1 MPISVLKLGSNIT
14 KESITNKMVSVVEEG
29 QQQQHHYLQQLE
41 SSSPYSLFV
50 LAIMSPQTKEKY
62 LQRFGYFLD
71 FVKIG
76 IGRQLEER
84 CNILG
89 ELAKNDPKWITNC
102 IFNYLQ
108 LLKSRVEAKEIK
120 ASTLRNNIKPIKLF
134 CEQMDI
140 ELTWKGL
147 DAECLR
153 KENTQVIVRPN
164 LKR

>member
-1 MPISVLKLGSNIT
+1 
-14 KESITNKMVSVVEEG
+14 MVSVVEEG

-50 LAIMSPQTKEKY
+50 LAIRSPQTKEKY

-76 IGRQLEER
+76 IGRPFEER

-108 LLKSRVEAKEIK
+108 LLKNRVEAKEIK
-120 ASTLRNNIKPIKLF
+120 LPHLEITSSLSSYSADKWILNL
-134 CEQMDI
+134 
-140 ELTWKGL
+140 LGKGL

>member
-1 MPISVLKLGSNIT
+1 LPNPLGPIPISVLKLGSNIT
-14 KESITNKMVSVVEEG
+14 KVSITNKMVSVVEEG

-50 LAIMSPQTKEKY
+50 LAMRSPQTKEKY

-71 FVKIG
+71 FV
-76 IGRQLEER
+76 
-84 CNILG
+84 
-89 ELAKNDPKWITNC
+89 NDPKWITNC

-108 LLKSRVEAKEIK
+108 LLKNRVEAKEIK

-140 ELTWKGL
+140 ELT
-147 DAECLR
+147 
-153 KENTQVIVRPN
+153 
-164 LKR
+164 